1 MTALSRSRNTAD
13 PDIAFAHEFLIKL
26 AGVEELFRFKTSDKT
41 SLEDVFAEVYPEAE
55 YLGENTRSYEWEWSA
70 ADHRYVFKSPD
81 GALFY
86 VFERDEGEVFIDVSD
101 YATGEGGQAVYAA
114 VANYAFNTRKVFI
127 ADPAGL
133 TADSLIR
140 RTSNML
146 SAAIRY
152 GTTDYLD
159 AAQQQIDGDR
169 TNGVEPLIWY
179 GDDLARTCALIQT
192 FITTIDNTFSGLKAY
207 QYDFQRRQF
216 TDRRGRSI
224 RPDRFAHLSG
234 LEVARASRSGE
245 GTIRRWILIKSLV
258 SSSSGERPRIL
269 EQVHNG
275 ACALVSEGGLAK
287 SF

>member
-1 MTALSRSRNTAD
+1 
-13 PDIAFAHEFLIKL
+13 
-26 AGVEELFRFKTSDKT
+26 
-41 SLEDVFAEVYPEAE
+41 
-55 YLGENTRSYEWEWSA
+55 
-70 ADHRYVFKSPD
+70 
-81 GALFY
+81 
-86 VFERDEGEVFIDVSD
+86 VFERDKGEVFIDVSD
-101 YATGEGGQAVYAA
+101 YATGEGGQGVYAA
-114 VANYAFNTRKVFI
+114 VSNYAFNTRKVFI

-169 TNGVEPLIWY
+169 ANGVEPLVWY
-179 GDDLARTCALIQT
+179 GDNLARTCALIQT
-192 FITTIDNTFSGLKAY
+192 FIATINNTFPGLKAY
-207 QYDFQRRQF
+207 QYDFQRQQF
-216 TDRRGRSI
+216 TDRRGRPI
-224 RPDRFAHLSG
+224 QPDRFAHLAG

-258 SSSSGERPRIL
+258 SSSSGERPGIL

-275 ACALVSEGGLAK
+275 ARALVSEGGLAK